1 MIVVNLADP
10 LQRLGVVGAVP
21 GVHGVQPGGE
31 GGHREVLVL
40 GGEDDQGD
48 GESEEPDGEDGPE
61 DDWAGA
67 ETAPLRPPPPSPG
80 ESPGEELLSL
90 MFDVRQC
97 HEMSQSVFTLMSSTP
112 SP

>member
-1 MIVVNLADP
+1 MTVVNLADP
-10 LQRLGVVGAVP
+10 LQRLGVVGAVS
-21 GVHGVQPGGE
+21 GVHVVQPGGE

-67 ETAPLRPPPPSPG
+67 EASPLRPPPPSPG
-80 ESPGEELLSL
+80 ESPGEKLLSL
-90 MFDVRQC
+90 MSVGVTIC
-97 HEMSQSVFTLMSSTP
+97 HSPCLFTLMSSTP